1 MKKLTAILAVLVV
14 ILGSVLAVSVYLQ
27 TNGVTNETRQ
37 GGAAF
42 NESTVK
48 AFKISSLTYQY
59 TNIIYREN
67 VQKLGDF
74 NIPFTKTT
82 LGVRY
87 DGVMEIGVDASQ
99 MTVAQTDT
107 TVTITLPPAKILS
120 HTPVAGSTQVLFDNG
135 NLFASNSIPDYVALF
150 DSEEAAMEQR
160 AIDSGLLTTAATNAK
175 DQLRD
180 FVISLP
186 GMDAYTVTVTIATA
200 S

>member
-1 MKKLTAILAVLVV
+1 MKRLTVILGVLVV
-14 ILGSVLAVSVYLQ
+14 ILGSVLAVSMYVQ
-27 TNGVTNETRQ
+27 FNGVTNDTRQ
-37 GGAAF
+37 GGAPF
-42 NESTVK
+42 SESAVK
-48 AFKISSLTYQY
+48 AFNISSLTYRY
-59 TNIIYREN
+59 TNIIYREK

-99 MTVAQTDT
+99 MTVAHTDT

-135 NLFASNSIPDYVALF
+135 NLFASNDIPDYVALF
-150 DSEEAAMEQR
+150 DSEQRAMEQR

-175 DQLRD
+175 DQLKD
-180 FVISLP
+180 FVTSLP
-186 GMDAYTVTVTIATA
+186 GMDAYTVTVQIATT